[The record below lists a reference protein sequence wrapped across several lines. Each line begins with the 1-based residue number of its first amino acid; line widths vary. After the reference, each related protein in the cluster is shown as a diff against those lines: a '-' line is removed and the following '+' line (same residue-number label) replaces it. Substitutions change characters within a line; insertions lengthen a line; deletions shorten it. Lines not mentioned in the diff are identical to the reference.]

1 MLDDPR
7 GASDDEPMKALPLL
21 LALVAAPGLA
31 GQDPEPEALDVE
43 AVRGRLQ
50 AELETLVGERGL
62 PGASAAIVLPDGTV
76 VAAAAGFAS
85 REDERA
91 LTPADRLLSGSVGKS
106 YVAATALELV
116 LDGRLELDAAVADF
130 FEGVDWYPRLPNGGA
145 FTVRQLLRHETGMD
159 RYEMGAPFWEAAL
172 GAPDRTWRPEELL
185 EFVLDADPLFRAGE
199 GWGYADTNY
208 ILLGM
213 VLEQVLERPITEH
226 VHERFLVPNGL
237 ADTVPS
243 NARSIPGLVQGYA
256 VSTRALG
263 LPERV
268 IGDDGLFVFNPQ
280 FEWCGGGYANTP
292 TDLARWA
299 RLFYGGRLFEEP
311 YLELLLDTKR
321 APGLGP
327 GKAYGMGVIVSET
340 ELGPLHG
347 HDGFMTGYLTCMGVF
362 AEHDLAVAFQTNTD
376 DVRAVGAPL
385 HVVLTRLAKLAVP
398 G

>member
-1 MLDDPR
+1 MT
-7 GASDDEPMKALPLL
+7 ALHLL
-21 LALVAAPGLA
+21 LTLAAAPL
-31 GQDPEPEALDVE
+31 QDVE
-43 AVRGRLQ
+43 VSAPATVPDRGVVRARLQ
-50 AELETLVGERGL
+50 AELEALVADRGL
-62 PGASAAIVLPDGTV
+62 PGASAALTLADGTTIAV
-76 VAAAAGFAS
+76 AAGFAS
-85 REDERA
+85 REDERP

-106 YVAATALELV
+106 YVAATAIELA
-116 LDGRLELDAAVADF
+116 LAGRLDLDAEVATF
-130 FEGVDWYPRLPNGGA
+130 FDGVDWYPRLPNGGA

-159 RYEMGAPFWEAAL
+159 RYEMGREFWEAAL
-172 GAPDRTWRPEELL
+172 AAPDRTWRPEELL
-185 EFVLDADPLFRAGE
+185 EFVLDAEPLFPAGE

-213 VLEQVLERPITEH
+213 VLEQVLEGAITDH
-226 VHERFLVPNGL
+226 VGERFLAPNDL

-243 NARSIPGLVQGYA
+243 NSRRVPGLVQGYA

-268 IGDDGLFVFNPQ
+268 IGDDGRFVFNPQ

-292 TDLARWA
+292 SDLARWA

-311 YLELLLDTKR
+311 YLGLLLDATR

-327 GKAYGMGVIVSET
+327 GKSYGLGVIVSDT

-362 AEHDLAVAFQTNTD
+362 AEHDLAAAFQTNTD

-385 HVVLTRLAKLAVP
+385 HVVLARLAKLALE
-398 G
+398 